1 MEIIDISESAEAQNW
16 LVLGRLQETEGKTKA
31 QIKKDQAEA
40 ARILAAE
47 GEGELLSTEQLVEF
61 MAGSMR

>member
-16 LVLGRLQETEGKTKA
+16 LVLGRLRETKGKTPA

-40 ARILAAE
+40 DRILAEE
-47 GEGELLSTEQLVEF
+47 GEGELLSTEQLVEL
-61 MAGSMR
+61 MSGSMR